1 MSFIVLTFLSCGRA
15 GTEEAQCIPA
25 FGKTNQEEPV
35 TGGMTDKDLA
45 LFLNRMGFVIKDQ
58 RKGVPKNCRG
68 FFKADAMFLKIAGR
82 FVVIP
87 FKLYIDS
94 TTLCISHLLKVP

>member
-1 MSFIVLTFLSCGRA
+1 MSFIVLPFLSCGRA

-35 TGGMTDKDLA
+35 TGGMTNNDLA
-45 LFLNRMGFVIKDQ
+45 PFLNRMGFVIKDQ

-68 FFKADAMFLKIAGR
+68 FLKADSMLLKIACR
-82 FVVIP
+82 LVVVP
-87 FKLYIDS
+87 FEL
-94 TTLCISHLLKVP
+94 